1 MVQVLSLVTCCEA
14 GLLWPTMCPTSW
26 YRFFPII
33 ILNKMLYIRSSSC
46 NIEHHHRL
54 RRQKL
59 SIIRYQPND
68 SGIRVAHALY
78 HCVFPAK
85 NSRNQ
90 HVAPLPS
97 KVSRINCLTFTVVSQ
112 FGSNLNASATDS
124 DTCNRSHRLVIAT
137 CAQSLTV
144 SDTRLIIPNIVKSD
158 TSTRCMICDK
168 VLFGITNRL
177 LVVDDFNGEL
187 AEVSCVC
194 GPGISS

>member
-1 MVQVLSLVTCCEA
+1 MVQVYPLVTCCES

-33 ILNKMLYIRSSSC
+33 ILNQMLYIRSSRC

-54 RRQKL
+54 CRQNL

-68 SGIRVAHALY
+68 SGIIVIHALY
-78 HCVFPAK
+78 HCVFPAT
-85 NSRNQ
+85 NSRNR
-90 HVAPLPS
+90 HVAQPPG
-97 KVSRINCLTFTVVSQ
+97 KVSRINRLTLTVVSQ

-168 VLFGITNRL
+168 VSFGITNRL

-187 AEVSCVC
+187 AEVSCVR
-194 GPGISS
+194 GPRISR